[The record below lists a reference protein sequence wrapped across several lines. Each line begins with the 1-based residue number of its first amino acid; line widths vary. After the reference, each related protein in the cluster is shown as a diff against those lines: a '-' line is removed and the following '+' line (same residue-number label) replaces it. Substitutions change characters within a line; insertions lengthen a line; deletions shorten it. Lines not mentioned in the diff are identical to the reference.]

1 MQTEICV
8 LKNLQATQIAHT
20 HVSQEENYVLSATFL
35 YDGIGVSDQGLPP
48 AYWSSSPAKV
58 AYSRLKLAFFQQP
71 TSICARK
78 RHDKQH
84 VNHIQQLIL
93 RIFCSHQDCPW
104 QAKFCGCNPKLHA
117 AQRHC
122 GRGWARNQNRM
133 PNPEPTAIVSPGPS
147 TEVLPVLLTSFLMII
162 RRGA

>member
-48 AYWSSSPAKV
+48 EYWSSSPAKV

-104 QAKFCGCNPKLHA
+104 QAKFADATRSCMQHKDTVEGDGPATKTGCRTLSLLLSSPQAL
-117 AQRHC
+117 AQK
-122 GRGWARNQNRM
+122 
-133 PNPEPTAIVSPGPS
+133 
-147 TEVLPVLLTSFLMII
+147 SFPFC
-162 RRGA
+162 